1 MAMADSKPFSH
12 RKPSRFDER
21 RGFTIVELLV
31 ATGISSFVLVA
42 VLATMLQLVRSS
54 TRVTQYAEMDTQ
66 VRRTFEQLGV
76 DVKAASAFTYNSA
89 SNITVTVAESDGTS
103 SQFTYAW
110 DSATKI
116 FYRVAGA
123 DSASVTGR
131 VKLMTGV
138 NSLAFTRLTTSGG
151 AATTDNATKRV
162 KISLTVKRT
171 ATGAASSSSTVAT
184 SFVLRNKPAS

>member
-1 MAMADSKPFSH
+1 MADSTLISPH
-12 RKPSRFDER
+12 KPSRSTAI

-66 VRRTFEQLGV
+66 VRRTFEQLAV
-76 DVKAASAFTYNSA
+76 DVKAASAFTYNGA
-89 SNITVTVAESDGTS
+89 SDITVTVAESDGTS

-110 DSATKI
+110 DSTTKV

-123 DSASVTGR
+123 NSSSTSGR
-131 VKLMTGV
+131 VQLMTGV
-138 NSLAFTRLTTSGG
+138 NALAFTRLTTSGA

-184 SFVLRNKPAS
+184 SFVLRNKPVS

>member
-1 MAMADSKPFSH
+1 MADSTLISPH
-12 RKPSRFDER
+12 KPSRFTAI

-66 VRRTFEQLGV
+66 VRRTFEQLAV
-76 DVKAASAFTYNSA
+76 DVKAASAFTYNGA
-89 SNITVTVAESDGTS
+89 SDITVTVSESDGTT

-110 DSATKI
+110 DSTTKV

-123 DSASVTGR
+123 NSSSTSGR
-131 VKLMTGV
+131 VQLMTGV
-138 NSLAFTRLTTSGG
+138 NALTFTRLTTSGT
-151 AATTDNATKRV
+151 AATTDSSTKRV

-184 SFVLRNKPAS
+184 SFVLRNKPVS